1 MSWKT
6 QNKRR
11 PGAYINVV
19 GKGKNRNNA
28 DIGRTLLP
36 ISTQL
41 NWGAK
46 GIIKLTHDSNFKALL
61 GHDLNEPELQTL
73 HEVLKGADTV
83 LLLNNN
89 DGQPASKTDPALPW
103 TFTAVYPGTKGNEL
117 HISVQKQ
124 DNKVIVSTLFGTKL
138 VDQQVID
145 VDKPE
150 KLIDNDYVKFK
161 VNGELAPH
169 PSPQDD
175 NPENNV
181 PMVMSSKLEQL
192 QNPIT
197 VDLTGGTTVPVQMTE
212 LLNDALETENYDV
225 ATTAGFP
232 VDSPIHKQLVE
243 EIKHL
248 REDNDIKVRGVV
260 PVTTDIVNY
269 EGVSTVANG
278 VVLGDGTELDAT
290 VAAGYFAGTSSS
302 ATAAKSLT
310 YVEYP
315 DAISA
320 YPKFSND
327 KTVDAL
333 EKGQIVFTTKRN
345 EAVVI
350 EQDINSLTKI
360 TAEKPVFFSKNRVV
374 RTMDT
379 IVTRIKR
386 MFEEMFI
393 GKITNN
399 LTGRDLFKANIVSY
413 LQSLSD
419 NGIINGFDTNDI
431 AVEAGDERDSILVNL
446 AITPLDSME
455 KLYMTMVVQ

>member
-19 GKGKNRNNA
+19 GKGKDNTGA
-28 DIGRTLLP
+28 EIGRTLLP
-36 ISTQL
+36 ISTEL

-46 GIIKLTHDSNFKALL
+46 GIIKLTHESNFKALL
-61 GHDLNEPELQTL
+61 GHDLNESELQTL

-89 DGQPASKTDPALPW
+89 DGQPASKVDPALPW
-103 TFTAVYPGTKGNEL
+103 TITAIYPGTKGNKL

-124 DNKVIVSTLFGTKL
+124 DSKVTVSTLFGTKL

-150 KLIDNDYVKFK
+150 KLMDNDYVKFK
-161 VNGELAPH
+161 VNGELAPQ

-175 NPENNV
+175 SSGNNT
-181 PMVMSSKLEQL
+181 PTVMLSKLEQL

-212 LLNDALETENYDV
+212 LLNDALETEDYDV

-232 VDSPIHKQLVE
+232 VDSPLHKQLVE

-320 YPKFSND
+320 YPKLSND
-327 KTVDAL
+327 KTIDAL

-386 MFEEMFI
+386 TFEEMFI